1 MTHPTSPAAIRANSF
16 NGRLAFLT
24 LSILVNSFFNA
35 LTDTTHLG
43 SAIWTSSAVSLSNW
57 THVSL
62 GNILFLEGVVV
73 AFTNLLLLGRFD
85 YFRLVRNLLFITP
98 FSYLLAFFERIFFH
112 LGVPGLGLG
121 WRIVLD
127 VIGLF
132 GVACAVSLYQRANII
147 MHPNDDMPYILRFR
161 FLHGS
166 PVTSQWLSNVP
177 PLLIVLGVF
186 AATKQLYAF
195 GWGTLYNILTQ
206 GAIIGW
212 ADKHF
217 LPILHHHLDIK
228 N

>member
-35 LTDTTHLG
+35 LTVATHLG

-98 FSYLLAFFERIFFH
+98 FSYLLSFFERIFFH